1 MISND
6 IIQLINEINVQF
18 TGDPKQD
25 ALIVANLRR
34 KTQSQSGRNAIIAQ
48 QNLATQL
55 QGKNKALVIQQQRE
69 LAKESRNARLNM
81 LKKRTGYGVPLI

>member
-6 IIQLINEINVQF
+6 ILNLINEINVNF

-34 KTQSQSGRNAIIAQ
+34 QTQSQTGRKAIVAQ
-48 QNLATQL
+48 QNLASQL
-55 QGKNKALVIQQQRE
+55 QGKNKALIMQQQRE
-69 LAKESRNARLNM
+69 LAKESHNARLNM
-81 LKKRTGYGVPLI
+81 LKKRTGYGVRMI